1 MDRKVRERE
10 TGEVLGSG
18 PRIGSGFG
26 QANLGNPAL
35 ARSKRVE
42 ATVETGRGPD

>member
-1 MDRKVRERE
+1 MDRKVRARE

-18 PRIGSGFG
+18 PGIGSGFWTGELG
-26 QANLGNPAL
+26 QPGP